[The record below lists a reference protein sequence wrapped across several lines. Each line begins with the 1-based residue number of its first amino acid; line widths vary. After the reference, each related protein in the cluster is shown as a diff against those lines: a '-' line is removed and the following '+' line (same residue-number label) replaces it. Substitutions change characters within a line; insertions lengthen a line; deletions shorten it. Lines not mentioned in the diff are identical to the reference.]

1 MRQNV
6 FSNFRGGYFVL
17 RLAFLLPCLAAA
29 LGELIADADLRGRLG
44 AAGEARLRGHF
55 SMDRG
60 IDRLMAKF
68 QTVSTAS

>member
-1 MRQNV
+1 M
-6 FSNFRGGYFVL
+6 
-17 RLAFLLPCLAAA
+17 
-29 LGELIADADLRGRLG
+29 IADANLRGRLG

-55 SMDRG
+55 SVDRG